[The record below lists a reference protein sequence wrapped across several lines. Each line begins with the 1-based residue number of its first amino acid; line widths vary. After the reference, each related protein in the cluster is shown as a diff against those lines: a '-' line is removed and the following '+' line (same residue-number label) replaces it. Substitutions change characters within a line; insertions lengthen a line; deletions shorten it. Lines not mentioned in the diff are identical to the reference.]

1 MFEKK
6 QKKPKRFIIKEDY
19 TLGLGAIQ
27 ILTDTVTG
35 VTYINTIGTSMSG
48 ITPLLDENGNV
59 VITPVSQ
66 EDTE

>member
-35 VTYINTIGTSMSG
+35 VNYINTIGTSMG

-66 EDTE
+66 EDAE

>member
-35 VTYINTIGTSMSG
+35 VNYINTIGTSMSG
-48 ITPLLDENGNV
+48 ITPLDENGNV

-66 EDTE
+66 EDAE

>member
-35 VTYINTIGTSMSG
+35 V
-48 ITPLLDENGNV
+48 IT
-59 VITPVSQ
+59 
-66 EDTE
+66 